1 MVTKWYK
8 LILNHLKQ
16 NACYLLS
23 IDCVDLGGRRN
34 IKKKKKLEI
43 DYESRFSFSYQP

>member
-8 LILNHLKQ
+8 LILNNLKQ

-23 IDCVDLGGRRN
+23 IDCVDMLHALD
-34 IKKKKKLEI
+34 IMFK
-43 DYESRFSFSYQP
+43 

>member
-8 LILNHLKQ
+8 LILNHKKQ

-23 IDCVDLGGRRN
+23 IDCVDMLHALD
-34 IKKKKKLEI
+34 IMFK
-43 DYESRFSFSYQP
+43 